1 MQAIFST
8 FIFSFLI
15 VTMLLVILS
24 ILILFF
30 ERKFIGIAQKRLG
43 ISFLG
48 RNGWVHLPAD
58 MVKFWS
64 KSSFK
69 NYSVW
74 SFSISNVFIVLVGYY
89 VWNLMCSIF
98 FVNNQNSLNFDYL
111 SYQILIYF
119 GYANLT
125 TLYLFFIIASL
136 RSKYAMVG
144 GIRLLLASI
153 FLEFSFALNF
163 FILYIYSGGYS
174 FNDFTS
180 ASTWSP
186 YIYAIPISSLI
197 FLVYTIYEAKRAP
210 FDHAEA
216 ESELVAG
223 HIIEF
228 SGKSL
233 LFFFFSEYIH
243 LYFCMYLIFLFLFG
257 NFETISF
264 VQYPFF
270 LDSFNNS
277 YLLYQSNFLVYIDS
291 EAYSYVF

>member
-1 MQAIFST
+1 MIF
-8 FIFSFLI
+8 LD
-15 VTMLLVILS
+15 
-24 ILILFF
+24 
-30 ERKFIGIAQKRLG
+30 
-43 ISFLG
+43 
-48 RNGWVHLPAD
+48 NYPA
-58 MVKFWS
+58 
-64 KSSFK
+64 
-69 NYSVW
+69 
-74 SFSISNVFIVLVGYY
+74 L
-89 VWNLMCSIF
+89 
-98 FVNNQNSLNFDYL
+98 
-111 SYQILIYF
+111 
-119 GYANLT
+119 AT
-125 TLYLFFIIASL
+125 TLQGRRFLKMKNQYHRHIATFYD
-136 RSKYAMVG
+136 RV
-144 GIRLLLASI
+144 
-153 FLEFSFALNF
+153 
-163 FILYIYSGGYS
+163 
-174 FNDFTS
+174 
-180 ASTWSP
+180 
-186 YIYAIPISSLI
+186 SLI